1 MLGVGR
7 WADLARQMDPPVR
20 TGKQCRE
27 RWHNHLSPSVDKNE
41 WTEEEDRVIAE
52 GVARM
57 GPKWCEIV
65 KLLPGRTDNA
75 IKNRWNSNQR
85 KIERRQAREAKGLEK
100 PSKREHAAARRACC
114 RRGILQRRDSFCRLP
129 RAPPSRPCCRSPRPR
144 RTTTGRWRRY
154 RSSALPL
161 HPASRLRIY
170 CSSPAVVRRRLPAQR
185 VAAQRVALPVPRARR
200 IACRWPPCRRCSSAV
215 RA

>member
-1 MLGVGR
+1 MGVDCDTHPMVAKMQPAALAADTDTDEEDGAGGLEVSNKHTPRIRKPWHDAEDATLLALVNVLGVGR
-7 WADLARQMDPPVR
+7 WADLARQMVPPDR

-41 WTEEEDRVIAE
+41 WREEEDRAIAE

-85 KIERRQAREAKGLEK
+85 KIERRQAREARGQDK
-100 PSKREHAAARRACC
+100 PSKREHAAARRAA
-114 RRGILQRRDSFCRLP
+114 GVLQAWHSTT
-129 RAPPSRPCCRSPRPR
+129 PRPL
-144 RTTTGRWRRY
+144 
-154 RSSALPL
+154 LP
-161 HPASRLRIY
+161 P
-170 CSSPAVVRRRLPAQR
+170 
-185 VAAQRVALPVPRARR
+185 AAQNSHVQF
-200 IACRWPPCRRCSSAV
+200 
-215 RA
+215 